1 MGNKKVLVID
11 DDPDFVESIK
21 QVLEARGYDVDWSPD
36 GTSGLKKAKEIVP
49 NLIILD
55 VMMTRN
61 TEGFET
67 SRELPKDDV
76 LKNIPVIMITGIREK
91 MNLAFGFEPDS
102 TWLPVK
108 AVLEKTIKPDQLLA
122 KVEEFIK

>member
-1 MGNKKVLVID
+1 MNEKTILIID
-11 DDPDFVESIK
+11 DDPDFVQSMRT
-21 QVLEARGYDVDWSPD
+21 VLEARGYKIETAPD
-36 GTSGLKKAKEIVP
+36 GTEGLKKAREIVP
-49 NLIILD
+49 NLIFLD
-55 VMMTRN
+55 VMMTKN
-61 TEGFET
+61 TEGFEV

-108 AVLEKTIKPDQLLA
+108 AVLEKTIKPDKLLE

>member
-1 MGNKKVLVID
+1 MSEKTILMID
-11 DDPDFVESIK
+11 DDPDFVQSVRT
-21 QVLEARGYDVDWSPD
+21 VLEARGYKIESAPD
-36 GTSGLKKAKEIVP
+36 GTEGLKKAREIVP
-49 NLIILD
+49 NLILLD
-55 VMMTRN
+55 VMMTKN
-61 TEGFET
+61 TEGFEV

-76 LKNIPVIMITGIREK
+76 LKSIPVIMITGIREK

-108 AVLEKTIKPDQLLA
+108 AVLEKTIKPDKLLE

>member
-1 MGNKKVLVID
+1 MSEKKILIID
-11 DDPDFVESIK
+11 DDPDFVQSVK
-21 QVLEARGYDVDWSPD
+21 QVLEARGYIVDSAPD
-36 GTSGLKKAKEIVP
+36 GEAGIKKAREIVP
-49 NLIILD
+49 NLILLD
-55 VMMTRN
+55 VMMSKN
-61 TEGFET
+61 TEGFEV

-76 LKNIPVIMITGIREK
+76 LKSIPVIMITGIREK

>member
-1 MGNKKVLVID
+1 MSDKKILIID
-11 DDPDFVESIK
+11 DDPDFTESV
-21 QVLEARGYDVDWSPD
+21 QRVLEARGYTVDSAPD
-36 GTSGLKKAKEIVP
+36 GTEGLKKAREWVP
-49 NLIILD
+49 NLILLD

-61 TEGFET
+61 TEGFEV

-76 LKNIPVIMITGIREK
+76 LKSIPVIMITGIREK

-108 AVLEKTIKPDQLLA
+108 VVLEKTIKPDKLLE
-122 KVEEFIK
+122 KIEEFIS

>member
-1 MGNKKVLVID
+1 MSEKKVLIID

-21 QVLEARGYDVDWSPD
+21 GVLEARGYKVDSALEGTEGLNKAREIIPD
-36 GTSGLKKAKEIVP
+36 
-49 NLIILD
+49 LILLD
-55 VMMTRN
+55 VMMARD
-61 TEGFET
+61 TEGFEI
-67 SRELPKDDV
+67 SRDLPKDDV
-76 LKNIPVIMITGIREK
+76 LKNIPVIIITGIREK

-108 AVLEKTIKPDQLLA
+108 AVLEKTVKPDQLLE